1 MAWALRE
8 TAATTAAKGDASTGV
23 TSDVGKAGATEV
35 EPTGQVVAAGVAEAG
50 QVAATAEAEVDAEVE
65 VDADRA
71 AASPADR

>member
-23 TSDVGKAGATEV
+23 TSDVRKAGATEV
-35 EPTGQVVAAGVAEAG
+35 EPTGEVEAAGVAEAG
-50 QVAATAEAEVDAEVE
+50 QVAATAEAEVEVE